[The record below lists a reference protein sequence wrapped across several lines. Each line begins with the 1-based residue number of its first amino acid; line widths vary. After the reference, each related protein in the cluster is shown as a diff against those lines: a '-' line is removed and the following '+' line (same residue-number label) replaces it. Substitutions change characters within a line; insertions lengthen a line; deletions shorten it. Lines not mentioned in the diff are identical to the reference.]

1 MLDAH
6 RYDGLVGQF
15 SSKQI
20 PCVGVSIG
28 IERVFAV
35 LEGKFKRQA
44 ERVGASIR
52 EKNTQVLPILSL
64 PPGNRQ
70 SVIKRKV
77 SCDCSECT
85 GEEDLAFRRTFV
97 PSISGVGFVSRPAS
111 RHTHVCYCPH
121 AAGVPHDKPWRV
133 TYCVQVL
140 VASPGKGMMLER
152 SKLACELWN
161 ADIPAEWGNEKANP
175 NFKDQ
180 LQKADDEGIP
190 FVVVLGEAELAKVSS
205 GRLCLQTLLPP
216 GLDAKVKGP

>member
-1 MLDAH
+1 M
-6 RYDGLVGQF
+6 
-15 SSKQI
+15 
-20 PCVGVSIG
+20 GVSIG

-35 LEGKFKRQA
+35 LEGKFKQQA

-52 EKNTQVLPILSL
+52 EKNTQVLPILSP

-70 SVIKRKV
+70 RVIKRKV
-77 SCDCSECT
+77 SCNCSHRRGSSCLQ
-85 GEEDLAFRRTFV
+85 EERTFV
-97 PSISGVGFVSRPAS
+97 PGIPGVGFVSRPAS
-111 RHTHVCYCPH
+111 RHTHVCCCPH
-121 AAGVPHDKPWRV
+121 AAGVPHDKLWRV
-133 TYCVQVL
+133 MYCVQVL

-205 GRLCLQTLLPP
+205 GRFSLQTLLPP
-216 GLDAKVKGP
+216 GLLDAKVKGP